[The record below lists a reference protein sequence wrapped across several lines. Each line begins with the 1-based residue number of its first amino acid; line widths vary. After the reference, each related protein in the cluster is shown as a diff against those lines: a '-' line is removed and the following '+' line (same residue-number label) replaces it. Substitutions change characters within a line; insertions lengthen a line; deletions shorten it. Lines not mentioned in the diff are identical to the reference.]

1 MPLPPPSPGPQVPS
15 FWEQWAEV
23 FILLALMGGT
33 SVWMWG
39 QPASTHFYLLALI
52 GIGCLFDS
60 LSLFYYVLTLIKRRL
75 HSGIP
80 GVGFVFFFWAWLAYP
95 HSVLFASGEGFWR
108 IALAKLPD
116 LAVLGL
122 VQFLVH
128 VPLPRFTREFRPE
141 VRDGN
146 SSAPAEPSVHP

>member
-1 MPLPPPSPGPQVPS
+1 MSPTPRPQPPT
-15 FWEQWAEV
+15 FWEQWGEV
-23 FILLALMGGT
+23 LFLLGVMGGT

-52 GIGCLFDS
+52 GIGCLFDA

-80 GVGFVFFFWAWLAYP
+80 GVGFVFCFWAWLAYP
-95 HSVLFASGEGFWR
+95 HPVLVAGGEGFWL

-122 VQFLVH
+122 VQVLIH
-128 VPLPRFTREFRPE
+128 VPLPWFTRIFRPE
-141 VRDGN
+141 ILQG
-146 SSAPAEPSVHP
+146 SPPAPAEPSVHR